1 MTADSPGVLGKRTS
15 AVSSLMTDDVRGPF
29 CFCPG
34 VETGFGLFFK
44 DDGCTAAILLLMAGR
59 CRDVCLAAE
68 GGYVFVCTD

>member
-1 MTADSPGVLGKRTS
+1 MTSEVRFVYVLAWKQDS
-15 AVSSLMTDDVRGPF
+15 
-29 CFCPG
+29 
-34 VETGFGLFFK
+34 LFFK